1 MFVEKYM
8 ADVRRTGY
16 TPRAWV
22 TYFRRWAATSREQ
35 AFERPQTLRSLG
47 ITGLLGF
54 LFLLGCAIVL
64 SRTTSLAV
72 ALEFF
77 QGTGFMLLVGLL
89 AIASNIRMLVDMDGR
104 PLKRI
109 NPANIFTL
117 ARLVSI
123 PAVFVFAWA
132 GYDGLAI
139 GTFLVG
145 AFTDVVD
152 GWLARHM
159 NDMTPLG
166 RVFDPIVDILFN
178 ACAIVVLSMQGYVP
192 GWVLAL
198 VLTRYGL
205 LLFGAA
211 IIYIFRG
218 PVEIKPTVL
227 GKATGVVTTGLL
239 FVLVAGQ
246 YWIAEDAWRGTAALL
261 VWALGFVEAITIPQV
276 ILIGWYNFKR
286 AGLRAQAQAEV
297 DAEAETRSL
306 PNSVRLS
313 VIERADAGGPRRP
326 GSP

>member
-8 ADVRRTGY
+8 ADVRRAGY

-22 TYFRRWAATSREQ
+22 AYFRRWAATSREQ

-47 ITGLLGF
+47 VTGLVGF
-54 LFLLGCAIVL
+54 LFLLSCAITL
-64 SRTTSLAV
+64 SQTTTLPLAL
-72 ALEFF
+72 AFF
-77 QGTGFMLLVGLL
+77 QGTGFMLLVGLFG
-89 AIASNIRMLVDMDGR
+89 IASNIRMLVNTSGR

-123 PAVFVFAWA
+123 PAILAFAQA

-139 GTFLVG
+139 VTFLVG

-159 NDMTPLG
+159 NDATPLG

-178 ACAIVVLSMQGYVP
+178 ACVIVVLSIQGYVP
-192 GWVLAL
+192 DWVLAL

-211 IIYIFRG
+211 IIYVFKG
-218 PVEIKPTVL
+218 PVEIKPTAL

-246 YWIAEDAWRGTAALL
+246 FWMSGEAYDNMAALL
-261 VWALGFVEAITIPQV
+261 VLALGFVEAITIPQV
-276 ILIGWYNFKR
+276 IFIGWYNFKK
-286 AGLRAQAQAEV
+286 AGERAQAEAEV
-297 DAEAETRSL
+297 APASPVRFSVVERTDAA
-306 PNSVRLS
+306 
-313 VIERADAGGPRRP
+313 GPRRP
-326 GSP
+326 AAP